1 MRHHLSCK
9 TRDLTE
15 LPSNETDRTIGKLVS
30 FNEKKYLS
38 GRAVSFS
45 GYTYSKLTKV
55 KYLKIF
61 IVYCLSST
69 HRVT

>member
-45 GYTYSKLTKV
+45 GNFGYTYSKLTKV

-61 IVYCLSST
+61 SILP
-69 HRVT
+69 